1 MSSKGKAPEK
11 EKKKIAENISTG
23 VSINLIPPKTE
34 VEVKIETRKVS
45 LNMSA
50 ALALLFLFILS
61 ISIIGFNLVSKLE
74 LNNKKKELQAMEQS
88 IRARGE
94 IISSNDEI
102 LRRVKLY
109 NSIEQTTYS
118 TKEVIEYWESVSSG
132 LGTISEVNLTQGMNF
147 EVSGV
152 SSSLKDVSKLWYLLG
167 NDAKIES
174 LDLKNVVKDGTS
186 VRFNFEGRLNFKE
199 FSKNARS

>member
-1 MSSKGKAPEK
+1 MNSTGKAPEK

-61 ISIIGFNLVSKLE
+61 LSIIGFNLLSKLE
-74 LNNKKKELQAMEQS
+74 LNNRKKELAAMEQS

-118 TKEVIEYWESVSSG
+118 TKEVIEYWESVSAG

-152 SSSLKDVSKLWYLLG
+152 STSLKDVSKLWYLLG

-174 LDLKNVVKDGTS
+174 LDLKNVVKDGNS